1 MSQNLRI
8 AVPFSLAAILTA
20 VIAWMAFTEAQPE
33 PADGPFS
40 TREEKGPGSAPT
52 RPLAKEEIPRS
63 SPTAVRRRPVR
74 KPARKPG
81 GFSRW
86 DLSNLPAN
94 WNGELAQ
101 SIHSYFEMLDVYEK
115 GRTANAASR
124 LMKGREDLRNFLAG
138 LGPESLET
146 LATILNSEPDFVYRR
161 FMLVAIG
168 DLGPKTEGA
177 TWALRDYFV
186 SRSPD
191 PQNRS
196 EMGHLIKAMGQLQ
209 NNTSFDV
216 MQDLIKTPGYSPYR
230 DKFIWELGEHNR
242 RDEAVDFFNAGLSSE
257 TSKTNRNRYAQAL
270 GKIARSDSLSV
281 LYDAFNKET
290 YWVTKQT
297 ILGSIGKI
305 GNPNSIPFLEEHA
318 RYATESAVRLSA
330 ARALSRVGTPLA
342 METLRD
348 VAQSESDRKTQSYMI
363 DWSKERQ

>member
-20 VIAWMAFTEAQPE
+20 VIIWMALNDGQQGPAEQTLSAKTEESPAQQSQ
-33 PADGPFS
+33 PAEKA
-40 TREEKGPGSAPT
+40 TRRKP
-52 RPLAKEEIPRS
+52 
-63 SPTAVRRRPVR
+63 PTAAPRRPVR
-74 KPARKPG
+74 KRVNKSD

-86 DLSNLPAN
+86 DLSNLPPN
-94 WNGELAQ
+94 WNTELARA
-101 SIHSYFEMLDVYEK
+101 IHSYFEKLDVYEK
-115 GRTANAASR
+115 GRTANAASQ
-124 LMKGREDLRNFLAG
+124 LMKAREEFRDFLAG

-168 DLGPKTEGA
+168 DLGPRTEGA

-186 SRSPD
+186 SRNTD

-196 EMGHLIKAMGQLQ
+196 EMGHLIKAMGKLQ
-209 NNTSFDV
+209 NETSFDV
-216 MQDLIKTPGYSPYR
+216 MKNLIGNPGYSPYR
-230 DKFIWELGEHNR
+230 EKFIWELGEHHR
-242 RDEAVDFFNAGLSSE
+242 RDEAADFFQDGLSNE
-257 TSKTNRNRYAQAL
+257 TSKKNRNRYAQAL
-270 GKIARSDSLSV
+270 GKLAQPESLPA
-281 LYDAFNKET
+281 LYHAFKKEN

-318 RYATESAVRLSA
+318 RFAGESAVRLSA
-330 ARALSRVGTPLA
+330 AKALSRIGTPVA

-348 VAQSESDRKTQSYMI
+348 VADSEPDKKTQSYMI
-363 DWSKERQ
+363 DWSQERQ